1 MTALKISALL
11 LAALLMSFTP
21 KHNTAV
27 TGNKAILTDKTISI
41 EWKKM
46 EIDLGEITQ
55 NKPVTVEF
63 EFKNTGEVPVII
75 SNVQASCGCT
85 ATNFS
90 KTPVMPGE
98 STKITATYNAAAKGI
113 FKKTVTVITNAK
125 STPETL
131 TLSGTVI

>member
-11 LAALLMSFTP
+11 LAALLMSFAP
-21 KHNTAV
+21 QRNSSLPV
-27 TGNKAILTDKTISI
+27 NKATFTDKTVSI

-46 EIDLGEITQ
+46 EIDLGEIAQ
-55 NKPVTVEF
+55 NKPVTIEF

-85 ATNFS
+85 ATNYS

-113 FKKTVTVITNAK
+113 FKKTVTVTTNAK